1 MSLPYNGKSVTI
13 SQCCHARV
21 SPYHCTHQSSPSMCV
36 GAQHTLPTSKHSAVG
51 KIPPPLPCKSDS
63 IIMEDIV
70 DMDDG
75 YDEERNGIGN
85 LTELDFRVMY
95 DVDGR
100 YSAAASNFST

>member
-1 MSLPYNGKSVTI
+1 
-13 SQCCHARV
+13 
-21 SPYHCTHQSSPSMCV
+21 
-36 GAQHTLPTSKHSAVG
+36 
-51 KIPPPLPCKSDS
+51 
-63 IIMEDIV
+63 MEDIV

-100 YSAAASNFST
+100 CGTLQRPIFLLRSTPVH

>member
-1 MSLPYNGKSVTI
+1 
-13 SQCCHARV
+13 
-21 SPYHCTHQSSPSMCV
+21 
-36 GAQHTLPTSKHSAVG
+36 
-51 KIPPPLPCKSDS
+51 
-63 IIMEDIV
+63 MEDIV

-100 YSAAASNFST
+100 YSAAASNFLPRWNARPLTFP

>member
-1 MSLPYNGKSVTI
+1 
-13 SQCCHARV
+13 
-21 SPYHCTHQSSPSMCV
+21 
-36 GAQHTLPTSKHSAVG
+36 
-51 KIPPPLPCKSDS
+51 
-63 IIMEDIV
+63 MEDIV